1 MVDVS
6 VCIVNWNTREHLREC
21 LRSLQEN
28 VAGVEIEVVV
38 VDNASGDGSAEMVRE
53 QHPWVKLLAQEE
65 NTGYA
70 AGNNAALQETGG
82 RYKLLL
88 NADIVVKPGSV
99 EYLVGFLD
107 GHEQAG
113 AVAPRLRHKDGSI
126 QRTCRSFPDPDVVLY
141 EAVGLSRFFPRSKR
155 FGKYRMS
162 WWDYGDERMVDQP
175 MASALML
182 RDEALGEVGLFDENF
197 RIFFNDVDLCRRLWD
212 EGWEV
217 WFTPEV
223 EMIHEGGASTGQV
236 WGDMIV
242 ESHRSM
248 MRYYRKHYRGKALGP
263 AYGLAMAALGAGM
276 YVRLI
281 GHTLRGR
288 R

>member
-28 VAGVEIEVVV
+28 VTGVEIEVVV
-38 VDNASGDGSAEMVRE
+38 VDNASADGSADMVRE
-53 QHPWVKLLAQEE
+53 EHPWVKLLAQDE

-70 AGNNAALQETGG
+70 AGNNVAMWEAGG

-88 NADIVVKPGSV
+88 NADIVVRPGSV
-99 EYLVGFLD
+99 EYLVDFLD
-107 GHEQAG
+107 EHEKAG

-126 QRTCRSFPDPDVVLY
+126 QRTCRSFPDPEVVLY
-141 EAVGLSRFFPRSKR
+141 EALGLRRLFPRSRR

-162 WWDYGDERMVDQP
+162 WWDYDDERVVDQP

-182 RDEALGEVGLFDENF
+182 RDEALAEVGPFDESF

-223 EMIHEGGASTGQV
+223 EMLHEGGASTRQV

-242 ESHRSM
+242 ESHRSLM
-248 MRYYRKHYRGKALGP
+248 AYYRKHYRGKVFGP
-263 AYGLAMAALGAGM
+263 VYGLAMALLGAGM
-276 YVRLI
+276 YVRLV
-281 GHTLRGR
+281 GHALRGR

>member
-6 VCIVNWNTREHLREC
+6 VCIVNWNTREHLNEC
-21 LRSLQEN
+21 LRSLRQE
-28 VAGVEIEVVV
+28 VGGVEIEVVV
-38 VDNASGDGSAEMVRE
+38 VDNASGDGSAEMVRDK
-53 QHPWVKLLAQEE
+53 HPWVKLLAQEE

-70 AGNNAALQETGG
+70 AGNNIALQETGG

-88 NADIVVKPGSV
+88 NADIVVRPGSV
-99 EYLVGFLD
+99 EYLVDFLD
-107 GHEQAG
+107 RHEKAG

-126 QRTCRSFPDPDVVLY
+126 QRTCRSFPDPEVVLY
-141 EAVGLSRFFPRSKR
+141 EALGLSRLFARSRR

-162 WWDYGDERMVDQP
+162 WWDYDDERMVEQP

-182 RDEALGEVGLFDENF
+182 RAETLTEVGLFDESF
-197 RIFFNDVDLCRRLWD
+197 SIFCNDVDLCRRLWD

-217 WFTPEV
+217 WFTPEA
-223 EMIHEGGASTGQV
+223 EMVHEGGASTRQV
-236 WGDMIV
+236 RREMIV

-248 MRYYRKHYRGKALGP
+248 MRYYEKHYRGKVCGP
-263 AYGLAMAALGAGM
+263 VYGLALAALRAGM
-276 YVRLI
+276 YMRLLV
-281 GHTLRGR
+281 HALRGR